1 MNKKII
7 FVCQKVTYD
16 GASKMLNWT
25 VNKLAEIPGNNVSL
39 YTFYY
44 SKTNYCFD
52 ENVKWHQ
59 KIREKNERWKII
71 FDLRSYLKREKPDIV
86 VSFLSDAGV

>member
-39 YTFYY
+39 YTFI
-44 SKTNYCFD
+44 T
-52 ENVKWHQ
+52 Q
-59 KIREKNERWKII
+59 RQII
-71 FDLRSYLKREKPDIV
+71 
-86 VSFLSDAGV
+86 VSMKM